1 MTDLVTLPTG
11 RYSNPMPRPRG
22 PARELLLD
30 AARSLLLERGY
41 EAAALDD
48 VCTRAGVT
56 KGGLFYHFESKEQ
69 FAAAAIE
76 RFYVQLVDKGR
87 HAVGPVPT
95 DPTQLLWRYLDAVVA
110 LLQDRLLSQGC
121 LLGAMALQTPQ
132 THPAVA
138 VAAQTAL
145 GDWKLTLTGLIA
157 AAARH
162 RGASVDAGELADGLL
177 AAIEGGL
184 LLDRDK
190 PTNPA
195 AIAAVTHF
203 GRYLRL
209 TLTQGATQ

>member
-1 MTDLVTLPTG
+1 
-11 RYSNPMPRPRG
+11 MPRPRG
-22 PARELLLD
+22 PARDQLLE
-30 AARSLLLERGY
+30 AAQHLLLERGY
-41 EAAALDD
+41 EATALDE
-48 VCTRAGVT
+48 VCAAAQVT

-69 FAAAAIE
+69 LAAAAIE
-76 RFYVQLVDKGR
+76 RFYGQLVDKGR
-87 HAVGPVPT
+87 HAVGAAST
-95 DPTQLLWRYLDAVVA
+95 DPAQLLWRYLDAVVA
-110 LLQDRLLSQGC
+110 LLQDRLLSRGC

-145 GDWKLTLTGLIA
+145 GDWKATLTELIA

-162 RGASVDAGELADGLL
+162 RSVSVDAGELADGLL

-195 AIAAVTHF
+195 AIGAVTHF
-203 GRYLRL
+203 GHYLRL

>member
-1 MTDLVTLPTG
+1 
-11 RYSNPMPRPRG
+11 MPRPRG

-56 KGGLFYHFESKEQ
+56 KGGLFYHFQSKEQ
-69 FAAAAIE
+69 LAAAAIE
-76 RFYVQLVDKGR
+76 RFYGQLVDKGR
-87 HAVGPVPT
+87 HALGAAPT
-95 DPTQLLWRYLDAVVA
+95 DPAQLLWHYLDTLVA
-110 LLQDRLLSQGC
+110 LLQDRLLSRGC

-145 GDWKLTLTGLIA
+145 GDWKMTLTELIA

-162 RGASVDAGELADGLL
+162 RGVSVDAAELADGLL

-195 AIAAVTHF
+195 AVAAVTHF

>member
-1 MTDLVTLPTG
+1 MQT
-11 RYSNPMPRPRG
+11 
-22 PARELLLD
+22 
-30 AARSLLLERGY
+30 LLLERGY

-69 FAAAAIE
+69 LAAAAIE
-76 RFYVQLVDKGR
+76 RFYGQLIDKGR
-87 HAVGPVPT
+87 HAMGAAPT
-95 DPTQLLWRYLDAVVA
+95 DPAQLLWRYLDAVVA
-110 LLQDRLLSQGC
+110 LLQDPLLSRGC

-138 VAAQTAL
+138 IAAQAAL
-145 GDWKLTLTGLIA
+145 KDWKATLSELIA

-162 RGASVDAGELADGLL
+162 RGVSVDADELADGLL

-195 AIAAVTHF
+195 AVAAVTHF
-203 GRYLRL
+203 GHYLEL
-209 TLTQGATQ
+209 TLTQGAAQ

>member
-1 MTDLVTLPTG
+1 
-11 RYSNPMPRPRG
+11 MPRPRG
-22 PARELLLD
+22 PARDQLLE
-30 AARSLLLERGY
+30 AAQRLLLERGY

-69 FAAAAIE
+69 LAAAAIE
-76 RFYVQLVDKGR
+76 HFYGQLIDKGR
-87 HAVGPVPT
+87 HAVGAGPT
-95 DPTQLLWRYLDAVVA
+95 DPAQLLWRYLDAVVA
-110 LLQDRLLSQGC
+110 LLQDRLLSRGC
-121 LLGAMALQTPQ
+121 LLGAMALQTPR

-145 GDWKLTLTGLIA
+145 GDWKATLTELIA

-162 RGASVDAGELADGLL
+162 RSVSVDAGELADGLL

-195 AIAAVTHF
+195 AVAAVTHF
-203 GRYLRL
+203 GHYLRL

>member
-1 MTDLVTLPTG
+1 
-11 RYSNPMPRPRG
+11 MPRPRG

-56 KGGLFYHFESKEQ
+56 KGALFYHFESKEQ
-69 FAAAAIE
+69 LAAAAIE
-76 RFYVQLVDKGR
+76 RFYDQLVRTAQEAMG
-87 HAVGPVPT
+87 APA
-95 DPTQLLWRYLDAVVA
+95 DPDELLWRSLDATVT
-110 LLQDRLLSQGC
+110 LLGDPLLAQGC
-121 LLGAMALQTPQ
+121 LLGAMALETPQ

-138 VAAQTAL
+138 AAAQAAL
-145 GDWKLTLTGLIA
+145 ARWRTTLVETIA

-162 RGASVDAGELADGLL
+162 RAVSVDAGALADGLL

-195 AIAAVTHF
+195 AVAAVTHF

>member
-1 MTDLVTLPTG
+1 
-11 RYSNPMPRPRG
+11 MPRPRG
-22 PARELLLD
+22 PARDQLLE
-30 AARSLLLERGY
+30 AAQHLLLERGY
-41 EAAALDD
+41 EATALDE
-48 VCTRAGVT
+48 VCAAAQVT

-69 FAAAAIE
+69 LAAAAID
-76 RFYVQLVDKGR
+76 RFYGQLVDKGR
-87 HAVGPVPT
+87 HAMGAAPT
-95 DPTQLLWRYLDAVVA
+95 DPAQLLWRYLDAVVA
-110 LLQDRLLSQGC
+110 LLQDRLLSRGC

-145 GDWKLTLTGLIA
+145 GDWKATLTELIA

-162 RGASVDAGELADGLL
+162 RSLSVDADGLADGLL